1 MTFSYADRP
10 GRKAAAL
17 NATSRH
23 REEKQNRGG
32 SYSVNRSSVRSKVSL
47 QKSPR
52 MQSSSSKAAL
62 ARDHQPQQVERI
74 FKALQKGLNEYL
86 EAHQMELDFLASQ
99 QKDTR
104 RNSRLAFLYDLEKQT
119 RAAERYIRRLEFHI
133 SKIEELYESYCIHW
147 RLCDGAQNMKKAF
160 SMLPSSKASRE
171 SLLELSKNYK
181 ECMEDMCLIEGALEI
196 LLGELHV
203 SMKGLIGFARLCPG
217 DQYEV
222 LIRLGRQRW
231 KLRGKIQTDNR
242 QTWDT
247 ERMIFLPHIHE
258 NFEIKVTELRG
269 LSTILVGEV
278 TCESVDFFSVRNQI
292 MVVDIT
298 ELGTIKLQLELVWN
312 PFDFGETDLLSSS
325 ASRLSISSRKGSLY
339 SWTPPSTPSFR
350 EKYFISVVQQIH
362 DPDGSFPLTP
372 RDTRGISILDYLA
385 DSPHGSLSPIFLKH
399 RKNFQTSSQTV
410 FSPSSR
416 DEPQANGTGRQTR
429 LSSGGWS
436 EDSLSK
442 EESHSDNLLPQQW
455 YGTPDILKEN
465 GLKADGY
472 PSSGQISTKQLKLE
486 EGTDKGKDSRDT
498 QDKSHLGKSRHSISG
513 LLQDVFEALK
523 SLQKEDRTLKRLEKQ
538 TLYFRDILK
547 STLYVHQTSSTET
560 LAVEEVLE
568 SFDFL
573 ASDFNADE
581 MSCHGSVRV
590 RDPRSG
596 NLQAGTLRS
605 LQFGSKDSKSA
616 PSNTESV
623 SLTTGNESLD
633 VALVCHLWVCKVLLQ
648 HLKSSESKL
657 VQDVLLEE
665 LSLQADVLQKISR
678 LSMDT
683 TKNGYFAKEVVPKS
697 QHLKPLLA
705 LWDECAASTAVFH
718 CSTERLL
725 KQLKKHFIHKV
736 KAKEPGQADKVFKTL
751 LEQMLT
757 CCRRVPSATYSEGVI
772 SIFQFFSYLNES
784 SGVDFGEHLA
794 QLSREV
800 QLLEALGSPKR
811 RKALKKLKGKRM
823 TQLQPLAHTL
833 KLLAALQVDGNH
845 KVAKAAHS
853 CLARGSRIRTFK
865 VKASVFYTE
874 VLKDKDMRVQLAACW
889 ALKHLK
895 AVDSLDQ
902 IVTLWHSED
911 EELRGAAR
919 ETVLSFGKKGQVAF
933 LRMDKICCELQE
945 EPFRNADTE
954 ITIL

>member
-1 MTFSYADRP
+1 MTFPYAEDQP
-10 GRKAAAL
+10 GSRAAAL
-17 NATSRH
+17 SATSRH
-23 REEKQNRGG
+23 REEKQQRGG

-52 MQSSSSKAAL
+52 MQSGSSKAAL

-160 SMLPSSKASRE
+160 SMLPSTKASRE
-171 SLLELSKNYK
+171 SLLELSRNYK

-278 TCESVDFFSVRNQI
+278 TCESVDFFSARNQI

-339 SWTPPSTPSFR
+339 NWTPPSTPSFR
-350 EKYFISVVQQIH
+350 EKYFISVVQQLH

-385 DSPHGSLSPIFLKH
+385 DSPQESLSPIFLKH
-399 RKNFQTSSQTV
+399 RKNFETSSQTV
-410 FSPSSR
+410 FSPNSR
-416 DEPQANGTGRQTR
+416 DEPQANGTGWQTR

-442 EESHSDNLLPQQW
+442 EESQSDILLPQQR

-472 PSSGQISTKQLKLE
+472 TSSGQISTKQLKLE
-486 EGTDKGKDSRDT
+486 EGTDKGKNSRDT
-498 QDKSHLGKSRHSISG
+498 QDKSGHSLSG

-596 NLQAGTLRS
+596 ALQAGTLRS
-605 LQFGSKDSKSA
+605 LQLGSKDSKSA
-616 PSNTESV
+616 PSKTESV

-648 HLKSSESKL
+648 HLKSSDSKL

-683 TKNGYFAKEVVPKS
+683 TENGYFAKEVIPKS

-705 LWDECAASTAVFH
+705 LWDECAGSTAVFH
-718 CSTERLL
+718 CSTEKLL

-736 KAKEPGQADKVFKTL
+736 KAKEPGQADKVFKML

-811 RKALKKLKGKRM
+811 RKALKKLKGKRI

-845 KVAKAAHS
+845 KVAKAARS

-865 VKASVFYTE
+865 AKASVFYTE

-911 EELRGAAR
+911 EDLRGAAR

>member
-1 MTFSYADRP
+1 
-10 GRKAAAL
+10 
-17 NATSRH
+17 
-23 REEKQNRGG
+23 
-32 SYSVNRSSVRSKVSL
+32 
-47 QKSPR
+47 
-52 MQSSSSKAAL
+52 
-62 ARDHQPQQVERI
+62 
-74 FKALQKGLNEYL
+74 
-86 EAHQMELDFLASQ
+86 
-99 QKDTR
+99 
-104 RNSRLAFLYDLEKQT
+104 
-119 RAAERYIRRLEFHI
+119 
-133 SKIEELYESYCIHW
+133 
-147 RLCDGAQNMKKAF
+147 MKKAF
-160 SMLPSSKASRE
+160 SMLPSTKASRE
-171 SLLELSKNYK
+171 SLLELSRNYK

-222 LIRLGRQRW
+222 
-231 KLRGKIQTDNR
+231 
-242 QTWDT
+242 
-247 ERMIFLPHIHE
+247 
-258 NFEIKVTELRG
+258 TELRG

-278 TCESVDFFSVRNQI
+278 TCESVDFFSARNQI

-339 SWTPPSTPSFR
+339 NWTPPSTPSFR
-350 EKYFISVVQQIH
+350 EKYFISVVQQLH

-385 DSPHGSLSPIFLKH
+385 DSPQESLSPIFLKH
-399 RKNFQTSSQTV
+399 RKNFETSSQTV
-410 FSPSSR
+410 FSPNSR
-416 DEPQANGTGRQTR
+416 DEPQANGTGWQTR

-442 EESHSDNLLPQQW
+442 EESQSDILLPQQR

-472 PSSGQISTKQLKLE
+472 TSSGQISTKQLKLE
-486 EGTDKGKDSRDT
+486 EGTDKGKNSRDT
-498 QDKSHLGKSRHSISG
+498 QDKSGHSLSG

-596 NLQAGTLRS
+596 ALQAGTLRS
-605 LQFGSKDSKSA
+605 LQLGSKDSKSA
-616 PSNTESV
+616 PSKTESV

-648 HLKSSESKL
+648 HLKSSDSKL

-683 TKNGYFAKEVVPKS
+683 TENGYFAKEVIPKS

-705 LWDECAASTAVFH
+705 LWDECAGSTAVFH
-718 CSTERLL
+718 CSTEKLL

-736 KAKEPGQADKVFKTL
+736 KAKEPGQADKV
-751 LEQMLT
+751 
-757 CCRRVPSATYSEGVI
+757 
-772 SIFQFFSYLNES
+772 
-784 SGVDFGEHLA
+784 
-794 QLSREV
+794 

-811 RKALKKLKGKRM
+811 RKALKKLKGKRI

-845 KVAKAAHS
+845 KVAKAARS

-865 VKASVFYTE
+865 AKASVFYTE

-911 EELRGAAR
+911 EDLRGAAR

-954 ITIL
+954 ITILAMQVLLDVGLLDDGLEEPVVYEGYICKRCQLIQHLELRVAELEEELADLRCNRELADLAQVSFRDSVHP